1 VEPDEDRR
9 IERAAPSP
17 ALRLVSTKASD
28 AGESADDATADT
40 IVDIAGWERYL
51 EAYDQHAPRLYRIAL
66 LLLRGNR
73 HDADDVLQEV
83 FLSSY
88 RPWLAGRVDDL
99 GSYLRRSLANRV
111 TSRGRHH
118 TVVGRHERR
127 RQGDGRGTVEVDDAA
142 SNHVD
147 LQRALDSLPGR
158 QRAAVVLRYY
168 EGLSVA
174 ETAHAL
180 GVTEGTV
187 KSQVFDALHRLRD
200 VMEVQS

>member
-1 VEPDEDRR
+1 
-9 IERAAPSP
+9 
-17 ALRLVSTKASD
+17 
-28 AGESADDATADT
+28 
-40 IVDIAGWERYL
+40 
-51 EAYDQHAPRLYRIAL
+51 
-66 LLLRGNR
+66 
-73 HDADDVLQEV
+73 
-83 FLSSY
+83 
-88 RPWLAGRVDDL
+88 
-99 GSYLRRSLANRV
+99 
-111 TSRGRHH
+111 
-118 TVVGRHERR
+118 VVGRHERR
-127 RQGDGRGTVEVDDAA
+127 RQGDGRGTVDVDDAA